1 MSEIE
6 NATNGSETIE
16 KGFFGKLSNGDF
28 GLAKTYWRYGV
39 GVQFVVRIAAIFI
52 IFILSSLPAGTLEF
66 LLVIVSLAFTAYA
79 IPLGMGIWRAANKY
93 EGSKIWATLAK
104 ANVILGVFV
113 LALNLLAL
121 FF

>member
-28 GLAKTYWRYGV
+28 GLAKTYWRYGI
-39 GVQFVVRIAAIFI
+39 GVQVVVRIATIFI
-52 IFILSSLPAGTLEF
+52 PYFG
-66 LLVIVSLAFTAYA
+66 LLVIVSLAHTAYA
-79 IPLGMGIWRAANKY
+79 IPLFMGIWRAANKY

-113 LALNLLAL
+113 LALNLLSL
-121 FF
+121 FFL

>member
-28 GLAKTYWRYGV
+28 GLAKTYWRYGI
-39 GVQFVVRIAAIFI
+39 GVQFVVRIATVFI
-52 IFILSSLPAGTLEF
+52 IFIPSLPAGTLEF

>member
-52 IFILSSLPAGTLEF
+52 IFIL
-66 LLVIVSLAFTAYA
+66 VK
-79 IPLGMGIWRAANKY
+79 N
-93 EGSKIWATLAK
+93 
-104 ANVILGVFV
+104 
-113 LALNLLAL
+113 
-121 FF
+121 